1 MPQKC
6 QIVSFHIHILLNEK
20 KKIKNKKR
28 GKTLILNNK
37 ISYNK
42 QL

>member
-6 QIVSFHIHILLNEK
+6 QIVSFHIHILLNE

>member
-20 KKIKNKKR
+20 KIKNKKKR
-28 GKTLILNNK
+28 KNPY
-37 ISYNK
+37 S
-42 QL
+42 